1 MSRIS
6 LVLAAFLVAV
16 VGLAATTAASIKAPA
31 SPSAPPASPSAQP
44 VTPSAPTATP
54 SASPTV
60 TPAPSLTPPPAT
72 PAPSKA
78 PVIATPRPPT
88 PRPTSPAFTAAQ
100 QDLLDGIQR
109 GTKDCQPARGSAEL
123 PKGAIAGIECDSTD
137 PAVARVGF
145 YMFANDD
152 DMIDAYLTRMRAEG
166 VELDSGSCNDGEAEG
181 AYLPY
186 EGFALDR
193 AGCFVND
200 DGFANYRYTSTGK
213 HVYIGILGKS
223 ADMLALET
231 FAWKGS
237 LDTPG
242 IPTLWNGGID

>member
-1 MSRIS
+1 MSRFS
-6 LVLAAFLVAV
+6 LVMAASLVALVALAACS
-16 VGLAATTAASIKAPA
+16 ASPITQPA
-31 SPSAPPASPSAQP
+31 SPSAAPVVVVIPSPSP
-44 VTPSAPTATP
+44 TITPPP
-54 SASPTV
+54 SV
-60 TPAPSLTPPPAT
+60 TPPPAT
-72 PAPSKA
+72 PAPTKA

-88 PRPTSPAFTAAQ
+88 PRPTQPGLTAAEQ
-100 QDLLDGIQR
+100 NLLDGVQR
-109 GTKDCQPARGSAEL
+109 GTKNCQSAGDSDEL
-123 PKGAIAGIECDSTD
+123 PGNALAGIECDSTD

-145 YMFANDD
+145 YIFANDD

-166 VELDSGSCNDGEAEG
+166 IELDSGSCNDGEAEG
-181 AYLPY
+181 AYLPD

-200 DGFANYRYTSTGK
+200 EGFANYRYTSTGK
-213 HVYIGILGKS
+213 HVYIGILGRS